1 MRLENKVAIVTGGAS
16 GIGLAIAKGFA
27 VEGARIVIADI
38 AIDRANQAAD
48 EIKADGGEAIA
59 VKTDVS
65 VRNEVTAMVEETC
78 KAFGRV
84 DILVNNAGILEEVSI
99 IDSTIEQ
106 WDRTMNVNLKGAFF
120 CTQACARVMV
130 EHGKGKIINISSL
143 AEIRGRAKQTA
154 YCASKGGLI
163 AFSGNVANQLGP
175 KGIYCNNIV
184 AGFIDTDFP
193 ESLKGTGLYR
203 DYRIKATPC
212 RRLGKPEDL
221 VGPAIFL
228 ASDDSDFVNGAELR
242 VDGGASRF
250 LSGIDFVD
258 SEY

>member
-1 MRLENKVAIVTGGAS
+1 MRLKDKVAIITGGAS

-27 VEGARIVIADI
+27 AEGARVVIADI
-38 AIDRANQAAD
+38 DMDRAAQAAD
-48 EIKADGGEAIA
+48 DIKAHGKDAIA
-59 VKTDVS
+59 MMTDVS
-65 VRNEVTAMVEETC
+65 VKRQVQAMVEETC
-78 KAFGRV
+78 KVFGRV

-99 IDSTIEQ
+99 VDSTIEQ
-106 WDRTMNVNLKGAFF
+106 WDRTMNVNLKGTFF

-130 EHGKGKIINISSL
+130 NQGKGKIINISSL
-143 AEIRGRAKQTA
+143 AGIRGRAKQAA
-154 YCASKGGLI
+154 YSTSKGGLI

-175 KGIYCNNIV
+175 QGIYCNNIV
-184 AGFIDTDFP
+184 AGFFDTGFP
-193 ESLKGTGLYR
+193 ESLKDTGLYR

-212 RRLGKPEDL
+212 RRLGRPEDM

-228 ASDDSDFVNGAELR
+228 ASDESDFVNGAELT